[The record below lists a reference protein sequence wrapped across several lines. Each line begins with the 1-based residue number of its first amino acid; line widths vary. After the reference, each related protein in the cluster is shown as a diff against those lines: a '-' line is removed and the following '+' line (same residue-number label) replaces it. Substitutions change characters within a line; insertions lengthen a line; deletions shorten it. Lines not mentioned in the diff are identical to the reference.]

1 MHLEAIEA
9 IRCICGG
16 HQRPSDSH
24 QRHSEAIR
32 DIQRPSE
39 AIRGI
44 WRPSEAIRGIWRPAE
59 ADSCGSPHLKL
70 ERDLALDHMGSA
82 VHVVTL
88 TCAPPF
94 RFCSRDLLSFALAQ
108 RTVGG

>member
-32 DIQRPSE
+32 DIQ
-39 AIRGI
+39 
-44 WRPSEAIRGIWRPAE
+44 RPSEAIRGIWRPAE